1 MVSKYIYIYTS
12 NFLHVLKPLPKMT
25 ILDHYVTENK
35 LIEFFFQNQLDDA
48 FEVKN
53 PKILDL
59 TSFFFMHIN
68 LIYI

>member
-1 MVSKYIYIYTS
+1 
-12 NFLHVLKPLPKMT
+12 MT